1 MLSSGVLPPVLP
13 ASSVASE
20 ATVSVCFAPEEDC
33 DAFAVRM
40 IDGAEREILVSAY
53 RLTVGSGVVRALIRA
68 TAGRGG
74 SAGLDRRPGAD
85 GSRQDNGHRRGHPPR
100 LLQLEPRR
108 IRRISTSSPPRPS
121 RQPMGRIG
129 GSASPSQRLRR
140 ARGLVSG
147 FVGRSALMRGRRPA
161 SRPLRAVSPSAELLV
176 DPDTGAHCA
185 LRDSRAPSAEHY
197 LWTVFGC
204 HQLAARRSGEL
215 ADARSQAEAA
225 MEGYVAAWRKM
236 PRDGSGDYGLTNRRC
251 VASGRSRRARLSR
264 AVDGG

>member
-1 MLSSGVLPPVLP
+1 VPLRHYRSFKISSAAQNCLRLHLSRSGPDPVTIAAYITLGVFTISIMLSSGVLPPVLP

-33 DAFAVRM
+33 AAFAVRM

-147 FVGRSALMRGRRPA
+147 FVGRSALMRNRGIWVIKLEHSGFGIGR
-161 SRPLRAVSPSAELLV
+161 V
-176 DPDTGAHCA
+176 
-185 LRDSRAPSAEHY
+185 
-197 LWTVFGC
+197 
-204 HQLAARRSGEL
+204 
-215 ADARSQAEAA
+215 
-225 MEGYVAAWRKM
+225 
-236 PRDGSGDYGLTNRRC
+236 
-251 VASGRSRRARLSR
+251 RSREPVELRCRHAESGARCHSPL
-264 AVDGG
+264 G